1 MIVKEI
7 IEFNG
12 KKYDYTYSDSGK
24 RIVRD
29 GVTYDTATDP
39 LGSGRMY
46 VESEEDVELTAEQT
60 LEALLGG
67 AK

>member
-1 MIVKEI
+1 MIIKEI

-29 GVTYDTATDP
+29 GVVYDTATDP
-39 LGSGRMY
+39 LDSGRVY
-46 VESEEDVELTAEQT
+46 TESDEDVEYVKEI
-60 LEALLGG
+60 
-67 AK
+67 